1 MFLYN
6 FSYFCYIITRIG
18 VRVIVGKKK
27 RNDIFKKRLISPSSF
42 IIKDYPVISKNNI
55 KAAVRKNTMDYQTLF
70 GRNEG
75 GLISEIKL
83 NTNEVFVDI
92 GANVGSY
99 TLQTATKYP
108 DNLTIA
114 YFPPSFPPI
123 GRKTNSYSVMYR
135 RNINSDDDLIKR
147 AVAKLP
153 SERF

>member
-27 RNDIFKKRLISPSSF
+27 RNDIFKKRLISPTSF
-42 IIKDYPVISKNNI
+42 IMKDYLVISKNNI

-70 GRNEG
+70 RRNEG
-75 GLISEIKL
+75 DLISEIEL

-99 TLQTATKYP
+99 TLQTAAKYP
-108 DNLTIA
+108 DNKIISIEAHSGEFSAL
-114 YFPPSFPPI
+114 
-123 GRKTNSYSVMYR
+123 K
-135 RNINSDDDLIKR
+135 RNVTDVNNLENVILVNMGG
-147 AVAKLP
+147 
-153 SERF
+153 F